1 VHARE
6 AKQHSQERQ
15 RQTRARVAQEAAR
28 IISEQ
33 GIRDYHQ
40 AKLKAA
46 ARLGVSGEQH
56 LPRNAE
62 IEQALREYQRLFAH
76 DTQPRVLRARRE
88 MALEAMRF
96 LHRFEPRLV
105 GAVLEG
111 TADEHSAIC
120 LHVYDDDPGAVARYL
135 DEHGIP
141 YEEQT
146 RRLRLDRE
154 RHDDFA
160 VLRFSADAVP
170 IDLTIMPRDAQRQ
183 APWDR
188 ADDRPM
194 KRATTGALRELLAA
208 EGVVDRVPAAS
219 R

>member
-1 VHARE
+1 MHARE

-15 RQTRARVAQEAAR
+15 RETRARVAHEAAR

-33 GIRDYHQ
+33 GVRDYHQ

-96 LHRFEPRLV
+96 LAHFEPRLV

-111 TADEHSAIC
+111 TADDYSAIC
-120 LHVYDDDPGAVARYL
+120 LHVYDDDPSAVARFL

-154 RHDDFA
+154 RHTDVP
-160 VLRFSADAVP
+160 VLRFSADEVP
-170 IDLTIMPRDAQRQ
+170 MDLTLLPRDAQRQ

-188 ADDRPM
+188 VADRPM
-194 KRATTGALRELLAA
+194 QRATIGALRELLAA
-208 EGVVDRVPAAS
+208 DTTG
-219 R
+219 